1 MDVAS
6 IASGRQLASKWL
18 KTNAL
23 LSNPFTAR
31 HIPPSRLYSASNLRA
46 MLAHH
51 GTVVIKPVRGGGGI
65 GVMKISASGGTY
77 RSTYMDSTRSFNS
90 FSGLLAHV
98 DRNRRGR
105 RYLIQ
110 KGIPLATVSG
120 RPIDYRVKY
129 VKENGV
135 WTFRSMVGRVAR
147 RGLFV
152 TNLCRGGELLTAAQG
167 ISRSLSSR
175 SVSSKKREMRQLTRV
190 ATQLL
195 EARFPGVGQLGYDY
209 GIDRNG
215 RIWILEVNTRP
226 Q

>member
-1 MDVAS
+1 MDVVK

-18 KTNAL
+18 KTNTL
-23 LSNPFTAR
+23 LTNPYIAR
-31 HIPPSRLYSASNLRA
+31 HIPPSRLFSASNLRA
-46 MLAHH
+46 MLASH

-65 GVMKISASGGTY
+65 GVMKISGSGGAY
-77 RSTYMDSTRSFNS
+77 RSTYMTKTHSFHS

-98 DRNRRGR
+98 NRARKGR

-110 KGIPLATVSG
+110 KGIQLATVSG
-120 RPIDYRVKY
+120 RPIDYRVKF

-152 TNLCRGGELLTAAQG
+152 TNLCRGGMQLTAAQG
-167 ISRSLSSR
+167 IRRSLSSR
-175 SVSSKKREMRQLTRV
+175 AVISKKNEMRNLTRV

-195 EARFPGVGQLGYDY
+195 ESRFPGVGQLGYDY
-209 GIDRNG
+209 GIDRDG